1 MKIAI
6 FTDTYDE
13 VNGVANAFQRLIE
26 YALTNNKEIELFTHS
41 TKTTSVERLNK
52 KVKIHRIKVKVPIQ
66 LHNDLH
72 FDLIWF
78 DKYLLTYFKE
88 NKFDLIHTA
97 TPGSMGLNALFLAK
111 MFKIPL
117 IGSYHTHLPEYV
129 ASRVSHFLQR
139 VKWLEKRTSQSLEQL
154 TWNYMKAYYN
164 RCNLILTLSETTK
177 KELVKRLKPKI
188 EIFPTGVD
196 AQQFNPRYRTKYFK
210 KWYDVKTAALYV
222 GRLVP
227 EKNLDLLVEVFKNL
241 PEVKLFIIGDGPY
254 RRELE
259 EKIDAEFLGYKKGVI
274 LSKFYANCDFFV
286 FPSITDALGVVV
298 LEAMASELP
307 VIVTNKGGPQELVKD
322 GSTGFIVNP
331 TEKEFSEKVKILTYS
346 GRIRKKMGKK
356 ARDLAL
362 KHDWN
367 TIFTD
372 LFKIYEKERAHS
384 LAVMKEI
391 P

>member
-13 VNGVANAFQRLIE
+13 VNGVANAFQKLIE
-26 YALTNNKEIELFTHS
+26 YALTNNKEVELFTHS

-97 TPGSMGLNALFLAK
+97 TPGSMGLNALFIAK

-117 IGSYHTHLPEYV
+117 LGSYHTHLPEYV

-139 VKWLEKRTSQSLEQL
+139 VKWLEKRSSHNLEQI
-154 TWNYMKAYYN
+154 TWQYMKAYYN
-164 RCNLILTLSETTK
+164 RCSIVLAPSETTK
-177 KELVKRLKPKI
+177 KELSKWLKPKI
-188 EIFPTGVD
+188 EIFSRGVD

-210 KWYDVKTAALYV
+210 KWYDIKTAALYA

-241 PEVKLFIIGDGPY
+241 PEVRLFIVGDGPY
-254 RRELE
+254 RKELE
-259 EKIDAEFLGYKKGVI
+259 EKIDAEFLGYKKGAI
-274 LSKFYANCDFFV
+274 LSKIYANCDFFV
-286 FPSITDALGVVV
+286 FPSTSDAFGNVV
-298 LEAMASELP
+298 LEAMASGLP
-307 VIVTNKGGPQELVKD
+307 VIVTNKGGTQELVKD
-322 GSTGFIVNP
+322 GATGFIVNP
-331 TEKEFSEKVKILTYS
+331 NAKEFSEKVKILTYS
-346 GRIRKKMGKK
+346 GRIRKKMSKK
-356 ARDLAL
+356 ARDIAS
-362 KHDWN
+362 KRDWN
-367 TIFTD
+367 KVFEE
-372 LFKIYEKERAHS
+372 LFKTYERERAHS
-384 LAVMKEI
+384 LAVMKDI